1 MPFVGILID
10 HPDYCQLKYNNYNCL
25 PFYTLSNNKSTK
37 PYICITN
44 IYTMNFT
51 KGFLASLLGS
61 LASFILIFS
70 FFLIIISGLTTLV
83 NSEQK
88 TSLIEKNSVLFLDLN
103 KPIIDRAPAYAE
115 FESILGIEQK
125 ALGLNSIISAI
136 KKASED
142 DRIKGIELRSGFIM
156 AGWAQTRSIREEL
169 NDFKQTGK
177 FIYAYAD
184 ALSQKGYYIASI
196 ADSIGLNPEGIIDFK
211 GLSSEVLYYKDF
223 QEKYGIKMEVIRHG
237 KYKSAVEPYLKNK
250 MSDNNRKQIKE
261 LLVSIWSTVKQE
273 ISISRNLSINKID
286 EIAEQLKANTPNKA
300 LESGLIDLVIY
311 EDEIESLINKSMN
324 IDENKKINR
333 ISLKKMNASKISY
346 DKNLKDRIAVIF
358 ARGTILYGEG
368 GESIIAQGVFV
379 DAIKEA
385 AEDDWIKSIV
395 LRIDS
400 PGGSSI
406 TSDILLRAIK
416 QAKLKKPIIVSMG
429 NVAASGGY
437 YIACAANKIY
447 ADPLT
452 ITGSIGVFAALPNIS
467 EFSKKIGINS
477 EHVSTHRNS
486 IGYSIYEPLQPGFVK
501 TTKENIEKVY
511 ETFKKHVSEGRN
523 MTIEE
528 VELIAQGRVWSGIE
542 ALEIGLIDELGG
554 LDQAI
559 EEAANLAEI
568 KKYNIIEYP
577 LRKASLENFIQE
589 MVPSIK
595 IEENI
600 KNNFPYLLKKIFDN
614 NSLNGIQVQLPFE
627 INIY

>member
-1 MPFVGILID
+1 
-10 HPDYCQLKYNNYNCL
+10 
-25 PFYTLSNNKSTK
+25 
-37 PYICITN
+37 
-44 IYTMNFT
+44 MNFT